1 LQSKFTKSA
10 NKSKKKFLIKKF
22 NMGIKKGEFHAD
34 FESAEKVSELK
45 ITKNRQ
51 KGAVEN
57 NRMAVNGFR
66 LPNSSFFPPSC
77 L

>member
-1 LQSKFTKSA
+1 
-10 NKSKKKFLIKKF
+10 
-22 NMGIKKGEFHAD
+22 MGIKKGEFHAD
-34 FESAEKVSELK
+34 FESVEKVSELK

-51 KGAVEN
+51 KRAVEN

-77 L
+77 LKYLVNLIVYTYNIIL